1 MNQFKL
7 FTCFFLFVFLFPGCS
22 GEQGGGGGFSMP
34 PMPVEVAQAEKG
46 MVQDRFESV
55 GTIEAI
61 DAITVVSEIDAT
73 VISVPF
79 REGSELRAGDLIA
92 QLDDLQPAAEV
103 ARAEALLAQ
112 SAAVYER
119 VKKIVEQKA
128 AAQQDLDDAAAGL
141 KVAEANRDLARAQLS
156 KTRITA
162 PFAGIVGTRRVSK
175 GAFLRAGQPITELAD
190 IDAMRVHFSAPERF
204 LARLRPG
211 AAVTV
216 STTAYKDV
224 ELTGTIIAVEPIL
237 DAQTR
242 SARVVARVQNTQ
254 RRFRPG
260 MSANIT
266 AILSER
272 SNAIT
277 IPNEAV
283 FSSGSETLVFV
294 VKPDSTVT
302 RVALTL
308 GTRTASAVEV
318 LAGLEPEAMVV
329 RAGHQ
334 KLFEGAKVMPI
345 TSQVDSTE

>member
-1 MNQFKL
+1 
-7 FTCFFLFVFLFPGCS
+7 
-22 GEQGGGGGFSMP
+22 MP
-34 PMPVEVAQAEKG
+34 PMPVEVAHAERG
-46 MVQDRFESV
+46 MVQDRFEAV

-61 DAITVVSEIDAT
+61 DAITVVSEIDA
-73 VISVPF
+73 VVLNIPF
-79 REGSELRAGDLIA
+79 REGGELKAGDLIA
-92 QLDDLQPAAEV
+92 QLDDSQPKAEV

-112 SAAVYER
+112 STSSYER
-119 VKKIVEQKA
+119 VKKVVEQKA

-141 KVAEANRDLARAQLS
+141 KVAEADRDLARARLA

-162 PFAGIVGTRRVSK
+162 PFDGIVGTRQVSK

-204 LARLRPG
+204 LARLKPG

-216 STTAYKDV
+216 STTAYQDV
-224 ELTGTIIAVEPIL
+224 ELTGTIVAVEPIL

-242 SARVVARVQNTQ
+242 SARVVARVPNTQ

-272 SNAIT
+272 SDAIT

-283 FSSGSETLVFV
+283 FSSGNETLVFV
-294 VKPDSTVT
+294 VKPDSTVA

-308 GTRTASAVEV
+308 GTRTATAVEV
-318 LAGLEPEAMVV
+318 LAGLEPDAIVV

-334 KLFEGAKVMPI
+334 KLFEGARVMP
-345 TSQVDSTE
+345 TMSQVDSTE